1 MLVRVGYFFFLVGLL
16 VMFVFVASYQV
27 NVPRYNLL
35 LIGLLL
41 IISGVFLVVKNRP
54 PSEDA
59 GRFRRFRRKGSGKD
73 QNGEKD

>member
-35 LIGLLL
+35 LIGLIL

-54 PSEDA
+54 QSEDT
-59 GRFRRFRRKGSGKD
+59 GRFRRFRRKGPGKN
-73 QNGEKD
+73 QNGDKD

>member
-1 MLVRVGYFFFLVGLL
+1 MLVRVGYFFFLVGIL
-16 VMFVFVASYQV
+16 VLFVFVASYQV

-41 IISGVFLVVKNRP
+41 VISGVFLVVKKRP

-59 GRFRRFRRKGSGKD
+59 GRFRRFRRKRSKEN
-73 QNGEKD
+73 QNGDNA

>member
-16 VMFVFVASYQV
+16 ILFVFVASYQV

-41 IISGVFLVVKNRP
+41 VVSGVFLIVKNRP
-54 PSEDA
+54 PSEGT
-59 GRFRRFRRKGSGKD
+59 GRFRRFRRQRSEKN
-73 QNGEKD
+73 QNGDNA

>member
-16 VMFVFVASYQV
+16 VLFVFVASYQV

-35 LIGLLL
+35 LIGLIL

-54 PSEDA
+54 SSEDT
-59 GRFRRFRRKGSGKD
+59 GRFRRFRRKSSEKK
-73 QNGEKD
+73 QNGDED

>member
-27 NVPRYNLL
+27 NAPRYNLL
-35 LIGLLL
+35 LIGLIL

-59 GRFRRFRRKGSGKD
+59 GRFRRFRRKDPGKNQHGD
-73 QNGEKD
+73 KD